1 MGILSRC
8 GGVLFVMKARAF
20 VLVFALIIT
29 TTFGKIC
36 YANEK
41 KNLPQISSKSAIAI
55 EWVTRKILFEKNKD
69 LKLPMASTTKIM
81 TAILVLENCDVN
93 KEIEIPPQAVGVP
106 GSSMY
111 LEKGEKLKI
120 IDLLYGL
127 MLSSGNDAAVALAIA
142 TAGDVKRFVNLMNK
156 KAKELGLSNT
166 VFSSPHGLEQGEH
179 YTTAHDLA
187 KLAAYA
193 MRNPIF
199 RQIVKTTEKEVPW
212 TTRPYNRIL
221 KNKNKMLRLY
231 PGAEGVKTG
240 FTKKAGRCLVTS
252 ACRDDFRV
260 ICVVLNAPN
269 MWNDTRKILDYCYSN
284 FKVVKLLPGEIGY
297 VKVKNGKS
305 DWVKVG
311 TTYQRY
317 WVVDLN
323 CLPKIEVL
331 LQVAE
336 APIEKNK
343 VVGRL
348 NVYLKNEKQSF
359 PLVALQECQRK
370 SLWDR
375 IKEKLFEKRMR
386 QK

>member
-1 MGILSRC
+1 VGILMDV
-8 GGVLFVMKARAF
+8 GVLFLKVR
-20 VLVFALIIT
+20 VFTLIFLLIVST
-29 TTFGKIC
+29 ELAKIC

-41 KNLPQISSKSAIAI
+41 NLPQVSSKSAIAI
-55 EWVTRKILFEKNKD
+55 EWMTGKILFKKNED

-127 MLSSGNDAAVALAIA
+127 MLSSGNDAAVALAIV
-142 TAGDVKRFVNLMNK
+142 TAGDVKKFVNLMNK

-166 VFSSPHGLEQGEH
+166 VFSSPHGLEQGQH

-187 KLAAYA
+187 LLTAYA
-193 MRNPIF
+193 MKNPIF

-221 KNKNKMLRLY
+221 RNKNKMLRLY

-260 ICVVLNAPN
+260 ICVVLNAQD
-269 MWNDTRKILDYCYSN
+269 MWNDTRKILDYSYRN
-284 FKVVKLLPGEIGY
+284 FKVLKLPPGEIGY
-297 VKVKNGKS
+297 VKVNNGKM

-311 TTYQRY
+311 TTHQKY
-317 WVVDLN
+317 WVVDSD
-323 CLPKIEVL
+323 CFPKIDML
-331 LQVAE
+331 MQPLD
-336 APIEKNK
+336 APVEKNK
-343 VVGRL
+343 VIGML
-348 NVYLKNEKQSF
+348 NVYLKSEKEIV
-359 PLVALQECQRK
+359 PIVTLQECARK

-375 IKEKLFEKRMR
+375 MRERLFGKRMR

>member
-1 MGILSRC
+1 MR
-8 GGVLFVMKARAF
+8 VR
-20 VLVFALIIT
+20 VFAQIFVIVVTIT
-29 TTFGKIC
+29 FCKAC
-36 YANEK
+36 YAHEK
-41 KNLPQISSKSAIAI
+41 RNLPQVSSKSAVAI
-55 EWVTRKILFEKNKD
+55 EWITGKILFEKNMD

-120 IDLLYGL
+120 LDLLYGL
-127 MLSSGNDAAVALAIA
+127 MLSSGNDAAVALAIV
-142 TAGDVKRFVNLMNK
+142 TAGDVKRFVNRMNM

-166 VFSSPHGLEQGEH
+166 VFSSPHGLEQGQH
-179 YTTAHDLA
+179 FTTAHDLA
-187 KLAAYA
+187 RLAAYA
-193 MRNPIF
+193 MKNPIF

-221 KNKNKMLRLY
+221 RNKNKMLKLY
-231 PGAEGVKTG
+231 PGAEGIKTG
-240 FTKKAGRCLVTS
+240 FTRKAGRCLVTS

-260 ICVVLNAPN
+260 ICVVLNAPD

-284 FKVVKLLPGEIGY
+284 FKVVKLLPCEIGY

-317 WVVDLN
+317 WIVESS
-323 CLPKIEVL
+323 CLPKLEVL
-331 LQVAE
+331 LQTAE

-348 NVYLKNEKQSF
+348 NVYLKNEKQSI
-359 PLVALQECQRK
+359 PLVALQECSRK
-370 SLWDR
+370 SLWDK

>member
-1 MGILSRC
+1 
-8 GGVLFVMKARAF
+8 MKSRAF
-20 VLVFALIIT
+20 VLIFTLIMI
-29 TTFGKIC
+29 TTFGNIC

-41 KNLPQISSKSAIAI
+41 KNLPQLSSKSAIAI
-55 EWVTRKILFEKNKD
+55 EWVTGKILFEKNKD

-142 TAGDVKRFVNLMNK
+142 TAGDVKKFVNLMNK

-166 VFSSPHGLEQGEH
+166 VFSSPHGLEQGQH

-187 KLAAYA
+187 KLTAYA
-193 MRNPIF
+193 MRNPVF
-199 RQIVKTTEKEVPW
+199 RQIVKTKEKEVPW

-221 KNKNKMLRLY
+221 RNKNKMLRLY
-231 PGAEGVKTG
+231 PGADGVKTG

-252 ACRDDFRV
+252 VYRDDFRV
-260 ICVVLNAPN
+260 ICVVLNASD
-269 MWNDTRKILDYCYSN
+269 MWNDTQKILDYCYNN
-284 FKVVKLLPGEIGY
+284 FKVIKLLPGEMGY

-311 TTYQRY
+311 TTHECY
-317 WVVDLN
+317 WVIESS
-323 CLPKIEVL
+323 CFPKIDML
-331 LQVAE
+331 LQATE
-336 APIEKNK
+336 APVEKNK

-348 NVYLKNEKQSF
+348 NVYLKNEKQSL
-359 PLVALQECQRK
+359 PLLALQECPRK

-375 IKEKLFEKRMR
+375 IKEKLFENRRR